1 MRKYI
6 VLTLL
11 LCVHLFTQAQ
21 LTYRYWFDV
30 DEATMQEG
38 VSATNEWQMDIDVS
52 NLAECIHQ
60 FHVQV
65 MDKNNTWSAP
75 VTHWFVKTLT
85 IACHGEYWFDDQV
98 GNRHRVDV
106 LNGHFVIDVNALT
119 DGIHMLTY
127 QLCDANDSPLAQ
139 YRALFQKSPT
149 PTNANVHYWVD
160 EETEKMQTL
169 AYNGELHVL
178 DLSGVSD
185 GLHLLH
191 IQVEDSSPSSTLA
204 KMFIKI
210 PQTEGVD
217 ELCCICTIDGELVKQ
232 ENVANSDGVL
242 NWLLDVSEIP
252 LGFHHIMVQVIT
264 KNGAGSSMYE
274 GYFLRDFSAAEM
286 ASLQCIYSIDGG
298 EHKTMAGNMGSGVFH
313 FDLDVADIENGLH
326 NITYMLLG
334 EGGVGTKSNSA
345 LFWKTPIGGNGV
357 TQYCYWLNDMTE
369 KHEVKL
375 AKRTNPYNLVALLP
389 VEQMPIRSSCFM
401 FRVNDGVPTLYAK
414 NDIHFAFTDA
424 SGITSTANA
433 QYVDESVSEIV
444 SDFSDLQLTQTF
456 ARPSEN
462 EVKWFKFEAEEGD
475 SVIFKA
481 SQATTI
487 QVFAPSG
494 KEVYSASADKSVIW
508 GGCHTWENGTFY
520 VAVHDV
526 TGTKPNVTLD
536 YMHMDKYDVVA
547 QDVTVVGNGGCSTI
561 TYQGNGFRDLYAVD
575 LYSEHGDTIHSI
587 DVGHESD
594 ATTTV
599 TFDFSGAE
607 LGMYSALFHFTEEDK
622 RFADNITVEE
632 ARDIELE
639 TKVSYPSTFL
649 RGTTVTYTVEIT
661 NKGNSTAYNVP
672 LYVNITTPNVKSIS
686 NIKLQGL
693 FLPSIYDIIDKDSLT
708 NKELAELRE
717 FPLFENDIHN
727 FFVSKR
733 ENSNN
738 SGSTIV
744 LANYFFTNIEPN
756 VTKTIHIGIKAN
768 DIIDVHITT
777 PLEWASISMGTKGES
792 KSLMMRASSN
802 AMDQICCF
810 RHKFQCFVRVSTN
823 IIGLANFIASFSGEN
838 QITLCTKAAECVANA
853 INDAHSFVWTQACGE
868 EDYSGDDWF
877 TDFFAST
884 FKLKRSSHLG
894 LIASCTQALFPK
906 VRWLSF
912 MSKIG
917 KADSFFDLFGF
928 ADISND
934 CDDFWSPITDCP
946 PEPPQG
952 GSSTPVNSYDPND
965 IIGYIASSGSMH
977 ISEDVVNVSYR
988 IEFENDTTFAT
999 TSAHTVVVTD
1009 TLDGAKFDLSSFTPT
1024 SIMIG
1029 DKSVQLKGDKTFVTT
1044 IDMRPAIN
1052 VIAQVEGKYDEEK
1065 GIATWLFTSLDP
1077 MTMEPTDD
1085 VMQGFLPVNYDGT
1098 SGMGE
1103 VAFDISLRQGLADGT
1118 EIPNRASI
1126 VFDSNE
1132 PILTPT
1138 WTNIVDAVA
1147 PTSMVSDLI
1156 VRNDSICDLSF
1167 EGEDNRSGI
1176 WKYTLYVQDGLSAPW
1191 REVAADIA
1199 PDSTYS
1205 FKGFDCINYGFCVLA
1220 TDSAGNVERKELTAE
1235 VVKMT
1240 MHPGDVNADGDINVI
1255 DFTAI
1260 ANHIMG
1266 STPTSF
1272 VVEAADVNED
1282 GDINVMD
1289 LTGVANLILFGEVSP
1304 NRAQANSRMR
1314 RVSDQLTLHVS
1325 DCEVMAGEEFT
1336 VDIHM
1341 DGDADFSAF
1350 QFDMVLPEGIHVKM
1364 VDGAPCATL
1373 STERTNT
1380 ADTDFFV
1387 SRLSDDGTL
1396 RVFCASTRNVG
1407 FEGNEGC
1414 VAHVTLVADEKAP
1427 AGDYEVAVSHIVAAY
1442 GGTGENLSPANFV
1455 ATVGGSTDMNSL
1467 IDGTHG
1473 SSLYD
1478 MVGKK
1483 IRKDHER
1490 TGLEKGA
1497 YIKNGK
1503 KVIVK

>member
-232 ENVANSDGVL
+232 ENVVNSDGVL
-242 NWLLDVSEIP
+242 NWLFDVSEIP

-375 AKRTNPYNLVALLP
+375 AKRTNPYNLVTLLP

-456 ARPSEN
+456 VRPSEN
-462 EVKWFKFEAEEGD
+462 EVKWFSLEAQEGD
-475 SVIFKA
+475 TIAFKT

-508 GGCHTWENGTFY
+508 GGCHTWEDGTFY

-536 YMHMDKYDVVA
+536 YMHMDKYYVHTYTPTIHGNMNS
-547 QDVTVVGNGGCSTI
+547 QFEMHIVGNGLDMLKNVLISNGVHQLVADTI
-561 TYQGNGFRDLYAVD
+561 YQQEKSNATALFTIQNADNGKYDICFTFEDKGEEQNLNVENGFELEDARYEDLSVTVGHQYSAYNPVTLRISVTNPSNVAYSYIPLNIAWDRIDNISKIDYNNFWVALPLEADSLNYSNVIATNNLLGKGVKGGIMFLFIPRIGPSETMELMLDISFVKPRVASNVYAWTGIPLELDTFEQIAKAQSMSRIKLTSYDPQLARNILGAGTMSQRLTGARRVPRNANIAGRVSNTSLKTGVAFAGISEALDHENDMQRIKQYGIDLDSELGQQIAGLHGNGLLSPGAIWGGPIGNLIDNLM
-575 LYSEHGDTIHSI
+575 GIHCDCS
-587 DVGHESD
+587 
-594 ATTTV
+594 
-599 TFDFSGAE
+599 
-607 LGMYSALFHFTEEDK
+607 
-622 RFADNITVEE
+622 NQ
-632 ARDIELE
+632 
-639 TKVSYPSTFL
+639 
-649 RGTTVTYTVEIT
+649 
-661 NKGNSTAYNVP
+661 P
-672 LYVNITTPNVKSIS
+672 L
-686 NIKLQGL
+686 
-693 FLPSIYDIIDKDSLT
+693 
-708 NKELAELRE
+708 
-717 FPLFENDIHN
+717 
-727 FFVSKR
+727 
-733 ENSNN
+733 
-738 SGSTIV
+738 
-744 LANYFFTNIEPN
+744 
-756 VTKTIHIGIKAN
+756 
-768 DIIDVHITT
+768 
-777 PLEWASISMGTKGES
+777 
-792 KSLMMRASSN
+792 
-802 AMDQICCF
+802 
-810 RHKFQCFVRVSTN
+810 
-823 IIGLANFIASFSGEN
+823 
-838 QITLCTKAAECVANA
+838 
-853 INDAHSFVWTQACGE
+853 
-868 EDYSGDDWF
+868 
-877 TDFFAST
+877 
-884 FKLKRSSHLG
+884 
-894 LIASCTQALFPK
+894 
-906 VRWLSF
+906 
-912 MSKIG
+912 
-917 KADSFFDLFGF
+917 
-928 ADISND
+928 
-934 CDDFWSPITDCP
+934 
-946 PEPPQG
+946 PEPTGHG
-952 GSSTPVNSYDPND
+952 GAAHQIAVDPND
-965 IIGYIASSGSMH
+965 IYGYKSMSGSYYLPV
-977 ISEDVVNVSYR
+977 DVQTVPYT
-988 IEFENDTTFAT
+988 IEFENDAELA
-999 TSAHTVVVTD
+999 SAAAHTVVIKD
-1009 TLDGAKFDLSSFTPT
+1009 TLDSDYFDLSTFAPT
-1024 SIMIG
+1024 CIKIG
-1029 DKSVQLKGDKTFVTT
+1029 NKSETLDGTKDFVKT
-1044 IDMRPAIN
+1044 IDMRPSIN
-1052 VIAQVEGKYDEEK
+1052 VIAQLECSYDQLN

-1085 VMQGFLPVNYDGT
+1085 LMQGFLPVNYDGT

-1138 WTNIVDAVA
+1138 WTNIIDAVA
-1147 PTSMVSDLI
+1147 PTSVVSDLI
-1156 VRNDSICDLSF
+1156 VRNDSIYDLRF

-1272 VVEAADVNED
+1272 VIEAADVNED

-1314 RVSDQLTLHVS
+1314 RASDQLTLHVS

-1350 QFDMVLPEGIHVKM
+1350 QFDMALPEGIHVKM

-1497 YIKNGK
+1497 YINNGK